1 MGSFNVDLQRFPLPG
16 ASRLYIL
23 DCVTILG
30 VQLPLARPIE
40 AATELEIEKR
50 KAPGSDY
57 STYVSH
63 GLDSSPIRISLR
75 LFRDITSKVNF
86 ETVNRDNRQ
95 EGKDWIAEYEKIRE
109 RLISRNLS
117 KRNTVT
123 VYHPFLDMEG
133 INEIIFTKRSSM
145 KQERGMMF
153 TVDLEGFN
161 PKTVR
166 IGSGTGGNAA
176 AALRFKNATGLKGN
190 AFDLTPDKS
199 KSVDID
205 KQDAKRPA
213 AKQLPSSTV
222 GPSQV
227 GRAFPRGQT

>member
-75 LFRDITSKVNF
+75 LFRDITSK
-86 ETVNRDNRQ
+86 EKGQ

-176 AALRFKNATGLKGN
+176 AALRFQNATGLKGRS
-190 AFDLTPDKS
+190 FDLTQPKS

-205 KQDAKRPA
+205 KQNASRPA
-213 AKQLPSSTV
+213 ARQLPKNSV
-222 GPSQV
+222 GPSQA

>member
-75 LFRDITSKVNF
+75 LFRDITSK
-86 ETVNRDNRQ
+86 EKGQ
-95 EGKDWIAEYEKIRE
+95 EGKDWIAAYETIRE

-190 AFDLTPDKS
+190 AFDLTQDKS

-205 KQDAKRPA
+205 KQNASRPA
-213 AKQLPSSTV
+213 ARQLPKNSV
-222 GPSQV
+222 GPSQA

>member
-1 MGSFNVDLQRFPLPG
+1 MSVLANLSLYKFPLPG
-16 ASRLYIL
+16 TSKLYGL
-23 DCVTILG
+23 DVVTIFDT
-30 VQLPLARPIE
+30 QLPLARPIE
-40 AATELEIEKR
+40 AATELDIEKR

-75 LFRDITSKVNF
+75 LFRDIQS
-86 ETVNRDNRQ
+86 
-95 EGKDWIAEYEKIRE
+95 GKDWIAAYDEIRE
-109 RLISRNLS
+109 RLISRSLS
-117 KRNTVT
+117 KRNAVS
-123 VYHPFLDMEG
+123 VYHPFLDLEG

-161 PKTVR
+161 PKTTR
-166 IGSGTGGNAA
+166 IGGGLSGA
-176 AALRFKNATGLKGN
+176 AALKFKNATGLKGRS
-190 AFDLTPDKS
+190 FDLTPEKS

-205 KQDAKRPA
+205 KQNASRPA
-213 AKQLPSSTV
+213 ARQLSKNTA

>member
-75 LFRDITSKVNF
+75 LFRDITSK
-86 ETVNRDNRQ
+86 EKGQ

-190 AFDLTPDKS
+190 AFDLTPSVS

-205 KQDAKRPA
+205 KQNASRPA
-213 AKQLPSSTV
+213 ARQLPKNSV
-222 GPSQV
+222 GPSQA

>member
-75 LFRDITSKVNF
+75 LFRDIQS
-86 ETVNRDNRQ
+86 
-95 EGKDWIAEYEKIRE
+95 GKDWIAAYDEIRE
-109 RLISRNLS
+109 RLISRSLS
-117 KRNTVT
+117 KRNAVS
-123 VYHPFLDMEG
+123 VYHPFLDLEG
-133 INEIIFTKRSSM
+133 IDGEHH
-145 KQERGMMF
+145 
-153 TVDLEGFN
+153 
-161 PKTVR
+161 
-166 IGSGTGGNAA
+166 
-176 AALRFKNATGLKGN
+176 AALLFH
-190 AFDLTPDKS
+190 
-199 KSVDID
+199 
-205 KQDAKRPA
+205 
-213 AKQLPSSTV
+213 
-222 GPSQV
+222 
-227 GRAFPRGQT
+227 

>member
-1 MGSFNVDLQRFPLPG
+1 MSVLANLSLYKFPLPG
-16 ASRLYIL
+16 TSKLYGL
-23 DCVTILG
+23 DVVTIFDT
-30 VQLPLARPIE
+30 QLPLARPIE
-40 AATELEIEKR
+40 AATELDIEKR

-75 LFRDITSKVNF
+75 LFRDITNKQNG
-86 ETVNRDNRQ
+86 Q

-153 TVDLEGFN
+153 VVDLEGFN

-166 IGSGTGGNAA
+166 IGSGTGAA
-176 AALRFKNATGLKGN
+176 SLKFQNATGLKGRS
-190 AFDLTPDKS
+190 FDLTPSKS

-205 KQDAKRPA
+205 KQNASRSA
-213 AKQLPSSTV
+213 ARQLPKNSV
-222 GPSQV
+222 GPSQA

>member
-1 MGSFNVDLQRFPLPG
+1 MSVLADLSFYRFPLPG
-16 ASRLYIL
+16 TSKLYGL
-23 DCVTILG
+23 DVVTIFDT
-30 VQLPLARPIE
+30 QLPLARPIE
-40 AATELEIEKR
+40 ASTELDIEKR

-75 LFRDITSKVNF
+75 LFRDVQS
-86 ETVNRDNRQ
+86 
-95 EGKDWIAEYEKIRE
+95 GKDWIAAYEEIRE

-117 KRNTVT
+117 KRNAVS
-123 VYHPFLDMEG
+123 VYHPFLDIEG
-133 INEIIFTKRSSM
+133 INEVIFTKRSSL

-166 IGSGTGGNAA
+166 IGSGNSAA
-176 AALRFKNATGLKGN
+176 SLKFQNATGLKGRS
-190 AFDLTPDKS
+190 FDLTPSKS

-205 KQDAKRPA
+205 KQNASRPA
-213 AKQLPSSTV
+213 ARQLPKNSV
-222 GPSQV
+222 GPSQA

>member
-1 MGSFNVDLQRFPLPG
+1 MATFNVDLQRFPLPG

-23 DCVTILG
+23 DCITILG

-40 AATELEIEKR
+40 ASTELDIEKR
-50 KAPGSDY
+50 KSPGTDY

-63 GLDSSPIRISLR
+63 GLDSSPIRISLL
-75 LFRDITSKVNF
+75 LFRDITSGINF
-86 ETVNRDNRQ
+86 DTVNRDNKQ
-95 EGKDWIAEYEKIRE
+95 EGKDWIAAYETIRE

-145 KQERGMMF
+145 KQQRGMLF

-161 PKTVR
+161 PKTTR
-166 IGSGTGGNAA
+166 IGGGLSGA
-176 AALRFKNATGLKGN
+176 AALKFKNATGLKGN
-190 AFDLTPDKS
+190 AFDLTPEKS

-205 KQDAKRPA
+205 KQNASRPA
-213 AKQLPSSTV
+213 ARQLPKNTV

>member
-1 MGSFNVDLQRFPLPG
+1 MSVLADLSFYRFPLPG
-16 ASRLYIL
+16 TSKLYGL
-23 DCVTILG
+23 DVVTIFDT
-30 VQLPLARPIE
+30 QLPLARPIE
-40 AATELEIEKR
+40 ASTELDIEKR

-75 LFRDITSKVNF
+75 LFRDIQS
-86 ETVNRDNRQ
+86 
-95 EGKDWIAEYEKIRE
+95 GKDWIAAYEEIRE

-117 KRNTVT
+117 KRNAVS
-123 VYHPFLDMEG
+123 VYHPFLNLEG

-166 IGSGTGGNAA
+166 IGSGNSAA
-176 AALRFKNATGLKGN
+176 SLKFQNATGLKGRS
-190 AFDLTPDKS
+190 FDLTQAKS

-205 KQDAKRPA
+205 KQNASRPA
-213 AKQLPSSTV
+213 ARQLPKNSV
-222 GPSQV
+222 GPSQA

>member
-1 MGSFNVDLQRFPLPG
+1 MATFNVDLQRFPLPG

-23 DCVTILG
+23 DCITILG

-40 AATELEIEKR
+40 ASTELDIEKR
-50 KAPGSDY
+50 KSPGTDY

-75 LFRDITSKVNF
+75 LFRDLTGQQK
-86 ETVNRDNRQ
+86 DQ
-95 EGKDWIAEYEKIRE
+95 PGKDWIAAYETIRE

-117 KRNTVT
+117 KRNAIT

-133 INEIIFTKRSSM
+133 INEIIFTKRSSL

-161 PKTVR
+161 PKTTR
-166 IGSGTGGNAA
+166 IGGGLSGA
-176 AALRFKNATGLKGN
+176 AALKFKNATGLKGN
-190 AFDLTPDKS
+190 AFDLTPEKS
-199 KSVDID
+199 KSVDIN

>member
-1 MGSFNVDLQRFPLPG
+1 MSVLADLSFYRFPLPG
-16 ASRLYIL
+16 TSKLYGL
-23 DCVTILG
+23 DVVTIFDT
-30 VQLPLARPIE
+30 QLPLARPIE
-40 AATELEIEKR
+40 ASTELDIEKR

-75 LFRDITSKVNF
+75 LFRDVQS
-86 ETVNRDNRQ
+86 
-95 EGKDWIAEYEKIRE
+95 GKDWIASYEEIRE

-117 KRNTVT
+117 KRNAVS
-123 VYHPFLDMEG
+123 VYHPFLDIEG
-133 INEIIFTKRSSM
+133 INEIIFTKRSSL

-166 IGSGTGGNAA
+166 IGSGSGGNTA
-176 AALRFKNATGLKGN
+176 AALRFQNATGLKGRS
-190 AFDLTPDKS
+190 FDLTQSKS

-205 KQDAKRPA
+205 KQNASRPA
-213 AKQLPSSTV
+213 ARQLPKNSV
-222 GPSQV
+222 GPSQA

>member
-190 AFDLTPDKS
+190 AFDLTPSVS

-205 KQDAKRPA
+205 KQDASRPA
-213 AKQLPSSTV
+213 ARQLPKNSV
-222 GPSQV
+222 GPSQA

>member
-1 MGSFNVDLQRFPLPG
+1 MATFNVDLQRFPLPG
-16 ASRLYIL
+16 SSRLYIL

-75 LFRDITSKVNF
+75 LFRDITNKQNG
-86 ETVNRDNRQ
+86 Q

-166 IGSGTGGNAA
+166 IGSGLGGSAA
-176 AALRFKNATGLKGN
+176 AALKFKNATGLKGN
-190 AFDLTPDKS
+190 AFDLTPEKS

-205 KQDAKRPA
+205 KQNASRSA
-213 AKQLPSSTV
+213 ARQLPKNSV
-222 GPSQV
+222 GPSQA

>member
-161 PKTVR
+161 PKTTR
-166 IGSGTGGNAA
+166 IGGGLSGA
-176 AALRFKNATGLKGN
+176 AALKFKNATGLKGN
-190 AFDLTPDKS
+190 AFDLTPEKS

-205 KQDAKRPA
+205 KQNASRPA
-213 AKQLPSSTV
+213 ARQLPKNTV